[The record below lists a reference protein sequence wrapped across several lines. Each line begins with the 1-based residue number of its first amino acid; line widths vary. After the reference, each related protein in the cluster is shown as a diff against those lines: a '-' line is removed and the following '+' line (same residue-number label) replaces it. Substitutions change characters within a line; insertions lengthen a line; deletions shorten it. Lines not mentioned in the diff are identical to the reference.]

1 MANKKEVS
9 LKIEHLP
16 SEKNI
21 ELRIYSEIEMQ
32 FLLQDMQKKKTR
44 AALYYDGEKKFILTK
59 LLVVNN
65 EGLWLDIGPYAE
77 ENEHILQCDSLT
89 FVGLHQQVKV
99 QFEAHGIET
108 ALFNNEE
115 AFYLPVPEY
124 LLRIQR
130 REYFRLSI
138 PAKSPIMCNIPI
150 NPEKRGEPA
159 VMREVSILDIS
170 CGGIALL
177 CEESETEFQRG
188 KTYKDCQ
195 ISLPNFGTVTV
206 AIEVRNCADFTI
218 TSGLVKKRISCQFI
232 RPNYQT
238 TVLLQNYINRQQFES
253 LVSI

>member
-1 MANKKEVS
+1 MANKSEVS

-44 AALYYDGEKKFILTK
+44 AALYYDGDKHFILTK
-59 LLVVNN
+59 LLLVNN
-65 EGLWLDIGPYAE
+65 EGMWLDIGPYPE
-77 ENEHILQCDSLT
+77 ENESILRSDTLT

-108 ALFNNEE
+108 ALFNDEE

-138 PAKSPIMCNIPI
+138 PIASPIMCVIPI
-150 NPEKRGEPA
+150 KSEKPGEPA
-159 VMREVSILDIS
+159 VMRKVSILDIS

-177 CEESETEFQRG
+177 CEESETELQRG

-195 ISLPNFGTVTV
+195 ISLPNFGTVTI
-206 AIEVRNCADFTI
+206 AIEVRNCADFTL
-218 TSGLVKKRISCQFI
+218 SNGLVKKRVSCQFI
-232 RPNYQT
+232 RPNNQT